1 MQTRTAPD
9 RYHGRAVANSAVEAE
24 TCDNPVRICRQE
36 FVTRFFNAYLDE
48 DGRYCEKLVAE
59 YPQMEPVATA

>member
-1 MQTRTAPD
+1 MQTRSAPD
-9 RYHGRAVANSAVEAE
+9 KYHSRAIANSDVEGA
-24 TCDNPVRICRQE
+24 TRDNPVRICSQE

-48 DGRYCEKLVAE
+48 EGRYCEKLVAE

>member
-1 MQTRTAPD
+1 MQTRTAPH
-9 RYHGRAVANSAVEAE
+9 RYHGRAVANSDVEGA
-24 TCDNPVRICRQE
+24 TRDNPVRICRQE